1 MIGNKCDLD
10 EEDAR
15 EVPFEEG
22 ERWVREYK
30 EEMIED
36 GGDEI
41 DIEFME
47 VSAKDGT
54 NI

>member
-10 EEDAR
+10 EEDSR

-22 ERWVREYK
+22 ERWVHEYK
-30 EEMIED
+30 EEMVED
-36 GGDEI
+36 GGEDI
-41 DIEFME
+41 DIEYME
-47 VSAKDGT
+47 VSAKEGT